1 MNRYIIYKGDFIMAL
16 RGPTSTRKGYKVPT
30 APAEE
35 KVEAVKTPEKTIK
48 KPKKR
53 KSLFVK

>member
-1 MNRYIIYKGDFIMAL
+1 MNKYIIYKGDFIMAL

-30 APAEE
+30 APAKEE
-35 KVEAVKTPEKTIK
+35 VEAVKTPEKTTK

-53 KSLFVK
+53 RSLFTK